1 MDWFF
6 DKAIELRSKGK
17 TYPEISKALDIP
29 LKTVQSRFKRHEL
42 RGNPIQ
48 HTENL
53 QDSILK
59 ELSKECAI
67 SYLSNKYKIGDR
79 MTQVVIEDI
88 IEQGYLVDEY
98 DGKVKLC
105 KSIIPEVNIHE
116 ENWNGD
122 QIIKF
127 GVTSDNHMCNKWQQ
141 LTFLNH
147 LYDMFERNGI
157 TTVYNGGDLS
167 DGFYKNRPSHIYELM
182 PGMAGADAQA
192 DYIINKYPNR
202 KGITTKFITGNHDDT
217 HIMNGGVNI
226 GRIIAKERPDMIY
239 LGMGNAKVNIT
250 PNCIVEI
257 NHPGDGAA
265 YALSYSLQKL
275 IDSMQG
281 GEKPNI
287 LLNAHHHKAMYLPAY
302 RNIHAF
308 ETGTTEAQ
316 TPFMKGKKI
325 AANMGGW
332 IIEAHVDK
340 EGTITR
346 CKGEFIA
353 LYKSIEND
361 Y

>member
-1 MDWFF
+1 MDWFER
-6 DKAIELRSKGK
+6 ALELRNITTLSMS
-17 TYPEISKALDIP
+17 EIAKEVGQEY
-29 LKTVQSRFKRHEL
+29 KTVQRRFHRYDNKPKPNIDL
-42 RGNPIQ
+42 N
-48 HTENL
+48 T
-53 QDSILK
+53 SILK
-59 ELSKECAI
+59 DLSKECAI
-67 SYLSNKYKIGDR
+67 SYLCDKHKQSER
-79 MTQVVIEDI
+79 VIKAVIDDLKEA
-88 IEQGYLVDEY
+88 GYLLNEY
-98 DGKVKLC
+98 NGTIKLC
-105 KSIIPEVNIHE
+105 RSIVPEENKHE
-116 ENWNGD
+116 ENWNGK
-122 QIIKF
+122 QIIRF
-127 GVTSDNHMCNKWQQ
+127 GSTSDNHMCNKWQQ

-147 LYDMFERNGI
+147 LYDIYQQEGI

-192 DYIINKYPNR
+192 DYIINKYPSR

-226 GRIIAKERPDMIY
+226 GRIIAKERSDMIY

-287 LLNAHHHKAMYLPAY
+287 LLNAHHHKAMYLPVY

-353 LYKSIEND
+353 LYKPLEND